1 MKINEISENI
11 SHTSKR
17 LRDIEREKKV
27 KPGTDD
33 WFKLWFSLPYLKE
46 SSGNSYMLQ
55 LERDNRA
62 GMLVLHILNKQTG
75 KRTEVR
81 GKLGYETNGYDPE
94 DKLHQLLDKIGKSAS
109 VSDLMNGD
117 VVSINPRHPQGP
129 AALKVAHDLTN
140 EAKENIYDILEPEDC
155 GPFDGGCVLVAQA
168 LQKIHGGDIVVL
180 INDRGNADHAA
191 VKLGNTLID
200 YDGPL
205 PVEKFIKRFEKNEH
219 VKIKG
224 IRPMKDSDLPEATR
238 NQSLLPKIV
247 NLLSDN
253 INESNPFTDA
263 RMNAIKA
270 GKKEFKVGGKT
281 YKVTGDIKDELEAG
295 TNEARTFAPQ
305 QTPMQDL
312 VNSYLFFTSFG
323 QMGTSDGAKSPD
335 SAEKIKEVVRALSQS
350 HKNLQNLDKQTL
362 EKNKNKILTHV
373 HDMMNYAIAHFKEHL
388 TPDNFQAKRKQ
399 INDILTKYN
408 NLSSTNENVADS
420 TNAKAAIAKIS
431 ESLDQPYPY
440 SWGVQSEDEWAA
452 RARTES
458 GAILDI
464 RFEYGSWDAE
474 WDIEFLL
481 DGGYKA
487 TAAGDQFRIFA
498 TVVKA
503 IKEWWKLT
511 SAEGIPV
518 NTIRFSADK
527 LNKQTG
533 KTGSRE
539 RLYSRFAQQFAN
551 SIGFT
556 VQSRDKISA
565 TDFELINPNYSK
577 STNENVAD
585 GKVRYAKPQFDVEW
599 EEAERYP
606 EFVKIGK
613 AAWIELANKG
623 KAVTIKSAKG
633 INNTDAADA
642 DSFKSLDKDKQARA
656 LAQLK
661 SGDVEMPIV
670 AVYSDGWKE
679 LIGGNTR
686 LTAMLAQDG
695 KATVWAFR
703 VPDEVAELAEN
714 FADGKKPGRKGLAKR
729 MGVNTKA
736 SVSDLRKTAKNS
748 SGEKQRMAHWL
759 ANMKAGRQKASE
771 TIVEFDE
778 EDEIYYSKK
787 LAPVTKK
794 LFQTM
799 YPEAKVK
806 AVEDGDGYLSIETTD
821 GVFGFSI
828 GVSHQ
833 YGDNVISVGNAYA
846 GSYKGVVGQL
856 VKAAAELLQ
865 KKHPDGETTLVAQ
878 HDVSDNYWPQ
888 LANKLGIN
896 YENNAW

>member
-247 NLLSDN
+247 NLLSKGVKEAFAVEPDVAGYQHTALTN
-253 INESNPFTDA
+253 PQYTIVVNTPGELDWYKIGQHFANLGKEDPHEYGQAESDMMIVAPNKEQLIRYMQELDRIGAEYKVIGGSHEHPEIHNESNVFTDA

-270 GKKEFKVGGKT
+270 GKKEFSVNGKT

-295 TNEARTFAPQ
+295 TNE
-305 QTPMQDL
+305 
-312 VNSYLFFTSFG
+312 
-323 QMGTSDGAKSPD
+323 
-335 SAEKIKEVVRALSQS
+335 
-350 HKNLQNLDKQTL
+350 
-362 EKNKNKILTHV
+362 
-373 HDMMNYAIAHFKEHL
+373 
-388 TPDNFQAKRKQ
+388 
-399 INDILTKYN
+399 
-408 NLSSTNENVADS
+408 
-420 TNAKAAIAKIS
+420 
-431 ESLDQPYPY
+431 
-440 SWGVQSEDEWAA
+440 
-452 RARTES
+452 
-458 GAILDI
+458 
-464 RFEYGSWDAE
+464 
-474 WDIEFLL
+474 
-481 DGGYKA
+481 
-487 TAAGDQFRIFA
+487 
-498 TVVKA
+498 
-503 IKEWWKLT
+503 
-511 SAEGIPV
+511 
-518 NTIRFSADK
+518 
-527 LNKQTG
+527 
-533 KTGSRE
+533 
-539 RLYSRFAQQFAN
+539 
-551 SIGFT
+551 
-556 VQSRDKISA
+556 
-565 TDFELINPNYSK
+565 
-577 STNENVAD
+577 
-585 GKVRYAKPQFDVEW
+585 
-599 EEAERYP
+599 
-606 EFVKIGK
+606 
-613 AAWIELANKG
+613 
-623 KAVTIKSAKG
+623 
-633 INNTDAADA
+633 
-642 DSFKSLDKDKQARA
+642 
-656 LAQLK
+656 
-661 SGDVEMPIV
+661 
-670 AVYSDGWKE
+670 
-679 LIGGNTR
+679 
-686 LTAMLAQDG
+686 
-695 KATVWAFR
+695 
-703 VPDEVAELAEN
+703 N
-714 FADGKKPGRKGLAKR
+714 FADGKNPGRKGLAKR

-736 SVSDLRKTAKNS
+736 SVSSLRKTAKNS

-759 ANMKAGRQKASE
+759 ANMKAGKQRASE

-787 LAPVTKK
+787 LAPVAKK

-828 GVSHQ
+828 GVTHQ

>member
-55 LERDNRA
+55 LERDNRS

-247 NLLSDN
+247 NLLSKGVKEAFAVEPDVAGYQHTALTN
-253 INESNPFTDA
+253 PQYTIVVNTPGELDWYKIGQHFANLGKEDPHEYGQAESDMMIVAPNKEQLIRYMQELDRIGAEYKVIGGSHEHPEIHNESNVFTDA

-295 TNEARTFAPQ
+295 TNE
-305 QTPMQDL
+305 
-312 VNSYLFFTSFG
+312 
-323 QMGTSDGAKSPD
+323 
-335 SAEKIKEVVRALSQS
+335 
-350 HKNLQNLDKQTL
+350 
-362 EKNKNKILTHV
+362 
-373 HDMMNYAIAHFKEHL
+373 
-388 TPDNFQAKRKQ
+388 
-399 INDILTKYN
+399 
-408 NLSSTNENVADS
+408 
-420 TNAKAAIAKIS
+420 
-431 ESLDQPYPY
+431 
-440 SWGVQSEDEWAA
+440 
-452 RARTES
+452 
-458 GAILDI
+458 
-464 RFEYGSWDAE
+464 
-474 WDIEFLL
+474 
-481 DGGYKA
+481 
-487 TAAGDQFRIFA
+487 
-498 TVVKA
+498 
-503 IKEWWKLT
+503 
-511 SAEGIPV
+511 
-518 NTIRFSADK
+518 
-527 LNKQTG
+527 
-533 KTGSRE
+533 
-539 RLYSRFAQQFAN
+539 
-551 SIGFT
+551 
-556 VQSRDKISA
+556 
-565 TDFELINPNYSK
+565 
-577 STNENVAD
+577 
-585 GKVRYAKPQFDVEW
+585 
-599 EEAERYP
+599 
-606 EFVKIGK
+606 
-613 AAWIELANKG
+613 
-623 KAVTIKSAKG
+623 
-633 INNTDAADA
+633 
-642 DSFKSLDKDKQARA
+642 
-656 LAQLK
+656 
-661 SGDVEMPIV
+661 
-670 AVYSDGWKE
+670 
-679 LIGGNTR
+679 
-686 LTAMLAQDG
+686 
-695 KATVWAFR
+695 
-703 VPDEVAELAEN
+703 N
-714 FADGKKPGRKGLAKR
+714 FADGKNPSRKGLAKR

-736 SVSDLRKTAKNS
+736 SVSSLRKTAKNS

-759 ANMKAGRQKASE
+759 ANMKAGKQRASE

-787 LAPVTKK
+787 LAPVAKK

>member
-323 QMGTSDGAKSPD
+323 QMGASDSAKSPD
-335 SAEKIKEVVRALSQS
+335 SAEKIKEVTRTLSQS

-362 EKNKNKILTHV
+362 EKNKNKILTHI

-408 NLSSTNENVADS
+408 NLLSTNENVADS

-464 RFEYGSWDAE
+464 RFEYGSWDAV

-556 VQSRDKISA
+556 IQSRDKIDA
-565 TDFELINPNYSK
+565 TDFELINPNY
-577 STNENVAD
+577 NEH
-585 GKVRYAKPQFDVEW
+585 KVSEAVEPNFEFEW

-661 SGDVEMPIV
+661 SGNVEMPIV
-670 AVYSDGWKE
+670 AVYPDGWKE

-695 KATVWAFR
+695 KATVWVFK
-703 VPDEVAELAEN
+703 VPNEVAELAEN

-736 SVSDLRKTAKNS
+736 SVSSLRKTAKKS

-759 ANMKAGRQKASE
+759 ANMKAGREK
-771 TIVEFDE
+771 
-778 EDEIYYSKK
+778 
-787 LAPVTKK
+787 
-794 LFQTM
+794 
-799 YPEAKVK
+799 
-806 AVEDGDGYLSIETTD
+806 
-821 GVFGFSI
+821 
-828 GVSHQ
+828 
-833 YGDNVISVGNAYA
+833 
-846 GSYKGVVGQL
+846 
-856 VKAAAELLQ
+856 
-865 KKHPDGETTLVAQ
+865 
-878 HDVSDNYWPQ
+878 
-888 LANKLGIN
+888 
-896 YENNAW
+896 